1 MFRKLAIAAFL
12 VFSAV
17 LFLTAAGAAFADE
30 LKTLSDSTKVY
41 DIVKSPWTMAKK
53 AEIVSAID
61 LFRKYDELEKNK
73 WYNPMGYFKALK
85 EVNEKRKVFL
95 EASRQR
101 IMLEQQLAREGRKD
115 FGQTVYN
122 AIITGADMW
131 ARYANNDG
139 PIFSQLISSYDNM
152 ILKMAEYSQMT
163 WMTPIKKFK
172 KFKEVK
178 DASKY
183 AYQTARRFEQS
194 NTYDQIKGVIDRM
207 QGNSVING
215 IGGVIG
221 GNGGNNGIGGIINTI
236 GNIFRDI
243 SSIGNTIGGALGTVS
258 GTNASQVRGEGA
270 SDNMPAEASGQNR
283 TIQGTASGDIFSS
296 NSAEYYTQ
304 KHQQYIKLLEQYYE
318 AVKAGRSTEE
328 LSGQLEEIK
337 KLKKELGI
345 N

>member
-1 MFRKLAIAAFL
+1 
-12 VFSAV
+12 
-17 LFLTAAGAAFADE
+17 
-30 LKTLSDSTKVY
+30 
-41 DIVKSPWTMAKK
+41 MAKK

-73 WYNPMGYFKALK
+73 WYNPMGYFKAMK
-85 EVNEKRKVFL
+85 EVNEKRKAFL

-101 IMLEQQLAREGRKD
+101 IMLEQQLAREGKKD
-115 FGQTVYN
+115 FGQTIYN

-178 DASKY
+178 DSTKY

-194 NTYDQIKGVIDRM
+194 NTYEQIKGVIDRM
-207 QGNSVING
+207 QGNNVINV

-243 SSIGNTIGGALGTVS
+243 SSIGNTIGGAIGTVS
-258 GTNASQVRGEGA
+258 GTNTSQVRGEGA
-270 SDNMPAEASGQNR
+270 SSTIPAETPAQPSGQNQ
-283 TIQGTASGDIFSS
+283 TIQGTTSGDIFSS

>member
-1 MFRKLAIAAFL
+1 MIKRIALLA
-12 VFSAV
+12 FSALLILSAV
-17 LFLTAAGAAFADE
+17 SFALADE
-30 LKTLSDSTKVY
+30 LKVLSDSTKIY
-41 DIVKSPWTMAKK
+41 DIVRSPWTMAKK

-61 LFRKYDELEKNK
+61 LFRKYDELERTG
-73 WYNPMGYFKALK
+73 WYNPFAYFRLTR
-85 EVNEKRKVFL
+85 EINEKRKAFL

-101 IMLEQQLAREGRKD
+101 IMLEQQMAREGKRD
-115 FGQTVYN
+115 AGQTIYN

-163 WMTPIKKFK
+163 WMTPIKKLK

-178 DASKY
+178 DSTKF
-183 AYQTARRFEQS
+183 AYQTARRFQDS

-207 QGNSVING
+207 QNNNV
-215 IGGVIG
+215 IGGVL
-221 GNGGNNGIGGIINTI
+221 GNGGNDGIGGIINTI

-243 SSIGNTIGGALGTVS
+243 STIGNTIGGVFGSTS
-258 GTNASQVRGEGA
+258 GTNTAQVRGEGA
-270 SDNMPAEASGQNR
+270 TTTIPAEDPGR
-283 TIQGTASGDIFSS
+283 ASGDNRVIRGTAAGEIFSQ
-296 NSAEYYTQ
+296 NSAEYYSQ
-304 KHQQYIKLLEQYYE
+304 KHQQYIKLVEQYYE

-328 LSGQLEEIK
+328 LSGLLEQIK
-337 KLKKELGI
+337 YMKKELGI

>member
-30 LKTLSDSTKVY
+30 LQTLSDSTKVY

-95 EASRQR
+95 EASQQR
-101 IMLEQQLAREGRKD
+101 IMLEQQLAREGKKD

-194 NTYDQIKGVIDRM
+194 NTYEQIKGVIDRM

-243 SSIGNTIGGALGTVS
+243 SSIGNTIGGARGTVS
-258 GTNASQVRGEGA
+258 TANPDET
-270 SDNMPAEASGQNR
+270 PAQPSGQNR

-328 LSGQLEEIK
+328 LSGQLDEIK

>member
-163 WMTPIKKFK
+163 WMTPIKKLK

-178 DASKY
+178 DSTKY

-243 SSIGNTIGGALGTVS
+243 SSIGNTIGGAIGTVS
-258 GTNASQVRGEGA
+258 GTDASQVRGEGA